1 MRSRIK
7 TWSFPLLLSQHFLK
21 KQKKKRFAFPP
32 AFCGMWFCENGF
44 ADLLALC
51 AKVASPPPR
60 RGSNGFSIWSV
71 IKSRSWNKRYQVTGW
86 PPRRVFLY
94 FRDGFEGKER
104 SKGGCGA
111 HPQCPHPSWVPSGCC
126 ERSPGISSLPSHC
139 KWTHIQ
145 LNPNHGKPPL
155 VSLLHIGLL
164 YTGSQLGTDN
174 LTPSR

>member
-86 PPRRVFLY
+86 PPRRFSCILGT
-94 FRDGFEGKER
+94 DLKER
-104 SKGGCGA
+104 SGVRGAVGLIPSAHIHPGCPRGA
-111 HPQCPHPSWVPSGCC
+111 ASAHLAFPPCQATVNGRTYSSIQTTASPRSFPFSTLDFCIQGANW
-126 ERSPGISSLPSHC
+126 ERI
-139 KWTHIQ
+139 I
-145 LNPNHGKPPL
+145 
-155 VSLLHIGLL
+155 
-164 YTGSQLGTDN
+164 
-174 LTPSR
+174 